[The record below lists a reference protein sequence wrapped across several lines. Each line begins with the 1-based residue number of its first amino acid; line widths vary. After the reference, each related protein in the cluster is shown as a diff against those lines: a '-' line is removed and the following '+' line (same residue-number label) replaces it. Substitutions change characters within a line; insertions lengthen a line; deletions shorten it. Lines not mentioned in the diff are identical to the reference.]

1 MPMQLI
7 LDFIYLERADS
18 TAERRLSF
26 RLELYQKI
34 IRLGLP
40 DDFSE
45 RMELEESD

>member
-18 TAERRLSF
+18 TVERRLSF
-26 RLELYQKI
+26 RLELHQKI

-40 DDFSE
+40 DEFPE
-45 RMELEESD
+45 RMEPQESD

>member
-1 MPMQLI
+1 MPMQLT
-7 LDFIYLERADS
+7 LDFVYLEPADS
-18 TAERRLSF
+18 TAERRLSI
-26 RLELYQKI
+26 RLEFGQKI